1 MKRSLAER
9 WGWEA
14 RNLKN
19 SSSISLP
26 FQSYKVKMP
35 TNIRDYLTPL
45 FTNPSHS
52 ILSPVFADVEGE
64 HEGALG
70 KPHRPGVPEAP
81 GTRHPDKST
90 ILLLPDVRDLARQF
104 CSTSLCH
111 PLQTL
116 TPSGFGF
123 SHLWLREISVNQ
135 PVTHA
140 PLPSV
145 YLHWAQM

>member
-1 MKRSLAER
+1 
-9 WGWEA
+9 
-14 RNLKN
+14 
-19 SSSISLP
+19 
-26 FQSYKVKMP
+26 MP

-90 ILLLPDVRDLARQF
+90 ILLLPDSQRLGKTVLLGQ
-104 CSTSLCH
+104 
-111 PLQTL
+111 PLSSATNL
-116 TPSGFGF
+116 DPIWFWFF
-123 SHLWLREISVNQ
+123 S
-135 PVTHA
+135 PVA
-140 PLPSV
+140 
-145 YLHWAQM
+145 